1 MVTSLA
7 HHSNFTAGDLDRFM
21 GLSIGFDSMFNRLA
35 NFPQQPEGGAYP
47 PYNIRKE
54 DDYKFVIEIALA
66 GFSEK
71 DVEVEL
77 TENILSIRSIDEK
90 GKENLDTPDYVHRG
104 IANRS
109 FSRKFTLAD
118 DIVVRGAE
126 FQNGLLNISL
136 ERVVPDEKKPRIIPI
151 TNPNVIEHKKK

>member
-1 MVTSLA
+1 MVTLA
-7 HHSNFTAGDLDRFM
+7 PHTHFTAGDLDRFM

-35 NFPQQPEGGAYP
+35 NFPQQEGGAYP

-77 TENILSIRSIDEK
+77 TENVLSIRSVDEK
-90 GKENLDTPDYVHRG
+90 GKQNLDTPDYVHRG

-126 FQNGLLNISL
+126 FQNGLLNITL
-136 ERVVPDEKKPRIIPI
+136 ERVIPDEKKPRIIPI

>member
-7 HHSNFTAGDLDRFM
+7 HHSNFTAGDLERFM

-35 NFPQQPEGGAYP
+35 NFPQQEGGAYP

-77 TENILSIRSIDEK
+77 TENVLHIRSLGEK
-90 GKENLDTPDYVHRG
+90 GKQNLDTPDYVHRG

-118 DIVVRGAE
+118 DIIVRGAE

-136 ERVVPDEKKPRIIPI
+136 ERVIPDEKKPRMIPI

>member
-1 MVTSLA
+1 MVTLA
-7 HHSNFTAGDLDRFM
+7 PHTHFTAGDLDRFM

-35 NFPQQPEGGAYP
+35 NFPQQPEGGTYP

-77 TENILSIRSIDEK
+77 TENVLSIRSVDEK
-90 GKENLDTPDYVHRG
+90 GKQNLDTPDYVHRG

-136 ERVVPDEKKPRIIPI
+136 ERVIPDEKKPRIIPI

>member
-7 HHSNFTAGDLDRFM
+7 HHSNFTAGDLERFM
-21 GLSIGFDSMFNRLA
+21 GLSIGFDSIFNRLA
-35 NFPQQPEGGAYP
+35 NFPQQPEGGTYP

-77 TENILSIRSIDEK
+77 TENVLHIRSLGEK
-90 GKENLDTPDYVHRG
+90 
-104 IANRS
+104 
-109 FSRKFTLAD
+109 
-118 DIVVRGAE
+118 
-126 FQNGLLNISL
+126 
-136 ERVVPDEKKPRIIPI
+136 
-151 TNPNVIEHKKK
+151 

>member
-1 MVTSLA
+1 MVTLA
-7 HHSNFTAGDLDRFM
+7 HHTNFTANDLDRFM

-35 NFPQQPEGGAYP
+35 NFPQQPEVGAYP

-54 DDYKFVIEIALA
+54 DDFNFVIELALA

-71 DVEVEL
+71 DVEIEL
-77 TENILSIRSIDEK
+77 TENVLSIRSTGEK
-90 GKENLDTPDYVHRG
+90 GKQNLDTPDYVHRG

-118 DIVVRGAE
+118 DIIVRGAE
-126 FQNGLLNISL
+126 FENGLLNITL

>member
-1 MVTSLA
+1 MVTLA
-7 HHSNFTAGDLDRFM
+7 PHTHFTAGDLERFM

-77 TENILSIRSIDEK
+77 TENVLHIRSLGEK
-90 GKENLDTPDYVHRG
+90 GKQNLNTPDYVHRG

-109 FSRKFTLAD
+109 FSKSWTLSD
-118 DIVVRGAE
+118 DMVVKGAE
-126 FQNGLLNISL
+126 FKNGLLNINL
-136 ERVVPDEKKPRIIPI
+136 EKVVPEEKKPRIVPI
-151 TNPNVIEHKKK
+151 ITPSVIEHKKK

>member
-1 MVTSLA
+1 MHTLA
-7 HHSNFTAGDLDRFM
+7 HHTNFTAGDLERFM
-21 GLSIGFDSMFNRLA
+21 GLSVGFDSLFNRIPTVA
-35 NFPQQPEGGAYP
+35 QQDNAYP
-47 PYNIRKE
+47 PYNIRKV
-54 DDYKFVIEIALA
+54 DDYNYVIEIALA

-77 TENILSIRSIDEK
+77 TENVLSIRSIDEK
-90 GKENLDTPDYVHRG
+90 GKQNLDTPDYVHRG

-118 DIVVRGAE
+118 DIIVRGAE
-126 FQNGLLNISL
+126 FQNGLLNITL
-136 ERVVPDEKKPRIIPI
+136 ERVIPDEKKPRIIPI

>member
-1 MVTSLA
+1 MVTLA
-7 HHSNFTAGDLDRFM
+7 PHTHFTAGDLDRFM

-35 NFPQQPEGGAYP
+35 NFPQQQEGGAYP

-77 TENILSIRSIDEK
+77 TENVLSIRSVDEK
-90 GKENLDTPDYVHRG
+90 GKQNLDTPDYVHRG

-109 FSRKFTLAD
+109 FSRKFSLAD
-118 DIVVRGAE
+118 DIVVKGAE

-136 ERVVPDEKKPRIIPI
+136 ERVIPDEKKPRIIPI

>member
-1 MVTSLA
+1 MVTLA
-7 HHSNFTAGDLDRFM
+7 HHTNFTAGDLERFM
-21 GLSIGFDSMFNRLA
+21 GLSIGFDSMFNRMM
-35 NFPQQPEGGAYP
+35 NFPSTQQESGYP
-47 PYNIRKE
+47 PYNIRKV
-54 DDYKFVIEIALA
+54 DDYNYVIEIALA

-77 TENILSIRSIDEK
+77 TENVLSIRSVDEK
-90 GKENLDTPDYVHRG
+90 GKQNLDTPDYVHRG

-109 FSRKFTLAD
+109 FSRKFSLAD

-126 FQNGLLNISL
+126 FQNGLLNITL

>member
-7 HHSNFTAGDLDRFM
+7 HHSNFTAGDLERFM
-21 GLSIGFDSMFNRLA
+21 GLSIGFDSIFNRLA
-35 NFPQQPEGGAYP
+35 NFPQQPEGGTYP

-77 TENILSIRSIDEK
+77 TENVLHIRSLGEK
-90 GKENLDTPDYVHRG
+90 GEQNLDTPDYVHRG

-126 FQNGLLNISL
+126 FENGLLNITL